1 MVAVGAG
8 RVLAEELVHGAGR
21 EHVDSH
27 RSQAVRWIV
36 GHRRGLPW
44 LLLKPDHLVVRIDL
58 HDAEAGRF
66 AQRHGN
72 AADGEVRAA
81 LQVQTEHVAVI
92 HLVDVV
98 PGENQDVTRF
108 LFLDAVNVLV
118 DGVRRPL
125 VPMLVDTLLR
135 GEHFDV
141 IAQVPAEK
149 APAGRDVAIQA
160 SRLVLRQDQHPAKTA
175 VDAVGEREVN
185 DPIKPAKGDR
195 RFRPIAS
202 QGVQPCP
209 LAASQ
214 NQGENVSHPIHHPFL
229 KRRRKHSPSP
239 ENVQA
244 TEGTEDTEKTG
255 PCKSKKTDCIL
266 KFSGPCSP
274 WAL

>member
-1 MVAVGAG
+1 MTPKLVA
-8 RVLAEELVHGAGR
+8 
-21 EHVDSH
+21 
-27 RSQAVRWIV
+27 
-36 GHRRGLPW
+36 
-44 LLLKPDHLVVRIDL
+44 
-58 HDAEAGRF
+58 F

-72 AADGEVRAA
+72 AADGQVRAA
-81 LQVQTEHVAVI
+81 LQVQADHVAVV

-98 PGENQDVTRF
+98 AGQNQDVTRV
-108 LFLDAVNVLV
+108 LFLDAVDVLV
-118 DGVRRPL
+118 DGVGGAL
-125 VPMLVDTLLR
+125 VPVLVDALLR
-135 GEHFDV
+135 RQHFDV
-141 IAQVPAEK
+141 FAKVPAEK
-149 APAGRDVAIQA
+149 APAGRDVAIEA

-175 VDAVGEREVN
+175 VDAVGEREV
-185 DPIKPAKGDR
+185 DDAIKPAEGDR

-202 QGVQPCP
+202 QRVQPCP
-209 LAASQ
+209 LAAGQ